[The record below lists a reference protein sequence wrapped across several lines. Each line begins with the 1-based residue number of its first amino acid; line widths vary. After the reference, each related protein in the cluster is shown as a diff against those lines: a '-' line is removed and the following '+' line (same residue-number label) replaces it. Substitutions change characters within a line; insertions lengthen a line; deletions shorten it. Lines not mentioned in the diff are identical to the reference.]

1 MSDDIKSLMIED
13 EIEGWDD
20 DENVDLTPPST
31 GGKKHFAHLK
41 VYRLNVTKIF
51 VSGHYITI
59 PGVKGGN
66 NDEQDENGDKKFKGW
81 LPGHKEGEPE
91 NHTKL
96 FVLVA
101 THWDSNGDPYQVVK
115 QYSARNFD
123 KDKRHYWAEFVYP
136 AIKSLNA
143 KKLSTDGLYVQ
154 FDDVPTG
161 DKFTPKGE
169 TEAKDVPYWG
179 NYKVYPDKA
188 ALDKANE
195 EFFAQFKDN
204 GKSEDFWPETWV
216 ASNSVEKMVEYAK
229 TLEGNHAEIATA
241 LMLND
246 ATAASGDKVNVAL
259 VLSKCLDVPE
269 PMIQL

>member
-1 MSDDIKSLMIED
+1 MSDENLIVNDFS
-13 EIEGWDD
+13 WDD
-20 DENVDLTPPST
+20 EENVDLTPAAS
-31 GGKKHFAHLK
+31 GKKHFAHLK
-41 VYRLNVTKIF
+41 MYILKVTKSF
-51 VSGHYITI
+51 TKGDYVSI
-59 PGVKGGN
+59 PGVKGGDMN
-66 NDEQDENGDKKFKGW
+66 EKDDAGNMKFKGW
-81 LPGHKEGEPE
+81 KEGG
-91 NHTKL
+91 TGRL

-101 THWDSNGDPYQVVK
+101 TQYAQDGSSYQLVK
-115 QYSARNFD
+115 QYSNKNYDA
-123 KDKRHYWAEFVYP
+123 KRKHYWAEMVYP
-136 AIKSLNA
+136 ALQVIDA
-143 KKLSTDGLYVQ
+143 KKLVTDGVYVE
-154 FDDVPTG
+154 FSETPTG
-161 DKFTPKGE
+161 DTFAADDGD
-169 TEAKDVPYWG
+169 KDIMYWSE
-179 NYKVYPDKA
+179 YKVYPDKD

-246 ATAASGDKVNVAL
+246 AVAANGDKVNIAL